1 VVGVGVGVGVGTTV
15 GVDVGV
21 GVAEGVGVA
30 VADADAEAEDDA
42 VVDAACDV
50 LLAAWLLL
58 VDDVQPAIDNEAT
71 ITITKIN
78 VIISRFIFDSPHF
91 MLVVAM
97 IPQLMKT
104 TLSVLFDSKPFAL

>member
-15 GVDVGV
+15 AMDVAV

-42 VVDAACDV
+42 ALDVAGDV
-50 LLAAWLLL
+50 LLAALLLL

-71 ITITKIN
+71 ITITKII

-91 MLVVAM
+91 MLMVAM
-97 IPQLMKT
+97 MPPLMKT
-104 TLSVLFDSKPFAL
+104 TLSALFDCKPFAL